1 MYNCLIGVVV
11 PHSRAASSVGCRKI
25 WSSCEEL
32 LISRKSEI
40 SSHKTLRL
48 TTGSVKGTIHDFF
61 DKLKAIDTKHGKF
74 DLVLCVGDFFAAA
87 KDDEI
92 RQLLDGELE
101 RPHYRLPV
109 SSHSR
114 SSCQ

>member
-1 MYNCLIGVVV
+1 M
-11 PHSRAASSVGCRKI
+11 PRSRAESSVGCRKI
-25 WSSCEEL
+25 RSNCEEL
-32 LISRKSEI
+32 LISKI
-40 SSHKTLRL
+40 SPHKTLRL
-48 TTGSVKGTIHDFF
+48 TTGSVKGTIRDFF

-74 DLVLCVGDFFAAA
+74 DLVLCVGDFFATA

-101 RPHYRLPV
+101 RPHYCLPV

-114 SSCQ
+114 SSYQ